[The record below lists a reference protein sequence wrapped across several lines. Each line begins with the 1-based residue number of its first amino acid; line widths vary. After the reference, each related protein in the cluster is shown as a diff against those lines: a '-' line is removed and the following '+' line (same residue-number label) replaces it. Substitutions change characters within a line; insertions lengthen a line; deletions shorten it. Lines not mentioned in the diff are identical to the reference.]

1 MSNQYREANPVNSN
15 GTINVWI
22 HAHTHDDPGWL
33 VTTDQYY
40 VKVCGGVQSVMSS
53 KSATFWIL

>member
-1 MSNQYREANPVNSN
+1 MSNQYREANPVNNN

-40 VKVCGGVQSVMSS
+40 VKVWNSIP
-53 KSATFWIL
+53 KHNE